1 MRNLLALASLL
12 SAAMLVS
19 GGLHAQAQDA
29 ALRQDVDQFYPAE
42 RLKTSSPS
50 ERYACYEVLERTQ
63 TGESSVVLAAY
74 TDRAAGAIRVLRRT
88 SGGMFEVAYDN
99 PANWALPGTDCQ
111 VRLHDLDFDGRQEAI
126 VYFLGVR
133 ASPGWIVQW
142 DGSTL
147 RNLTPT
153 DPNGER
159 LSSLL
164 LSPAVY
170 DLEHTGS
177 LRVVAA
183 REIERPGP
191 REQPRNP
198 AFVYRFGSSGYEME
212 KGILGVMGFRADVD
226 PRGNQRSF
234 RLVQDSLPPFT
245 LRVINGDR
253 SGRNR
258 VSGATI
264 RLNNVEVLGPAQV
277 NERTQFSSTVLTAL
291 YTDNQLTATL
301 ESDNPA
307 AFIIVLIED
316 STKR

>member
-1 MRNLLALASLL
+1 MRNALALASLL
-12 SAAMLVS
+12 SASLLVT
-19 GGLHAQAQDA
+19 GGLHAQVQDA
-29 ALRQDVDQFYPAE
+29 ALRQAVDEFYPAE
-42 RLKTSSPS
+42 RLKPSSAS
-50 ERYACYEVLERTQ
+50 ERYACYEVLERTPA
-63 TGESSVVLAAY
+63 GEPAVLLAAY
-74 TDRAAGAIRVLRRT
+74 TDRTTGAIRVLRRAA
-88 SGGMFEVAYDN
+88 GGTFEVAHDN
-99 PANWALPGTDCQ
+99 PPNWALPGTDCQ

-133 ASPGWIVQW
+133 ASPGWVVRW

-153 DPNGER
+153 DPNSER

-164 LSPAVY
+164 LSPTVY
-170 DLEHTGS
+170 DFEHTGS
-177 LRVVAA
+177 LRIVAA

-198 AFVYRFGSSGYEME
+198 AFVYRLGPSGYEME

-226 PRGNQRSF
+226 PRGNQRAF
-234 RLVQDSLPPFT
+234 KLVQDSVPPFT
-245 LRVINGDR
+245 LKVINGDR

-258 VSGATI
+258 VNGATI
-264 RLNNVEVLGPAQV
+264 RLNNVEVIGPAQV
-277 NERTQFSSTVLTAL
+277 NQRTQFSSAVLTTL

-301 ESDNPA
+301 ESDNPQ